1 MGKVHALK
9 ARWLMIGSHLGG
21 LQHLDVFSGAITV
34 IVLSNNHIV
43 VGPSSRIGMQLLN
56 VKTHNEKCYYS
67 VHRHAILIP
76 QIPVERE
83 FIHSSPTQKQRCLS
97 VRQKVYNNQLF

>member
-21 LQHLDVFSGAITV
+21 LQHLDVFSGAITL

-56 VKTHNEKCYYS
+56 VKTHNEKVLLFS
-67 VHRHAILIP
+67 P
-76 QIPVERE
+76 QTRYP
-83 FIHSSPTQKQRCLS
+83 HTTNTC
-97 VRQKVYNNQLF
+97 